1 MSTRICSSSNNANA
15 TNYPTMLVV
24 VSTLVIAIFVSA
36 GALVAQETAPET
48 FPQFKPSSKT
58 IRKFGQAFD
67 MVKLSSDGLKLK
79 PAYEEDRQAGRNL
92 FSKVRSGL
100 SSTNSG
106 SSSSGTSRWSYY
118 LSSSSFKG
126 ACGMGL
132 SSTYKI
138 GGDDQFWVFL
148 EDTETDSTLVR
159 IEVHKKGSISVNFSS
174 DGGASVFRFRQKS
187 DGKVYCQDLTNESAF
202 ASGASNYDD
211 FCRRHPEFVRQRLEP
226 VFKYI
231 GLGVP
236 PSRYADEVAKNVIV
250 KLQPVEDSRMKE
262 FQAAIEGLNAKSF
275 DEREA
280 AMKPLEENFDQW
292 RDLIQATINDDKFSV
307 ETRVRLKKIF
317 KNSAS
322 TEEVDDLEIAQ
333 KGKFEQ
339 DPVYLIWLLEKVSAE
354 ELDVSKDIK
363 ELLVKR
369 IEKLTGQTHGDDLQQ
384 WQTWVGKANET
395 ENETPQPTIT
405 DKELLGFKGSLEKVS
420 GHIGKLVRLKLDDEG
435 QLTINRKHWTKPFN
449 GKSISELATE
459 VEELIGDANLP
470 KAWFSPG
477 GQIEKKYVDHP
488 QVLFELMQEEFASPH
503 SSLSNSHRYSS
514 TRVTLNRKFTTNDF
528 EANLRFH
535 GDSRNIRN
543 PKKKFFDLTIN
554 ETRREP
560 KRRLQ
565 VRESND
571 GTMIL
576 SLEIPKHDAM
586 IRIVQSGDKKGKN
599 RFVLFDLRGQVVKV
613 LRAKSFEDFKSKE
626 KEYYDSVFTP
636 LLDKLNIKID
646 QPGEDAKTEGEEE
659 SNDDEI

>member
-1 MSTRICSSSNNANA
+1 MSTRIYSSFENANA
-15 TNYPTMLVV
+15 TKFHTMLVLA
-24 VSTLVIAIFVSA
+24 STLVIAIFVSA
-36 GALVAQETAPET
+36 GALAAQEDVPE
-48 FPQFKPSSKT
+48 FPEFKPSSKT
-58 IRKFGQAFD
+58 IRKFGEAFD

-79 PAYEEDRQAGRNL
+79 PAYEEGRQAGQDL

-100 SSTNSG
+100 SSTSSG
-106 SSSSGTSRWSYY
+106 SSSSGTSRWSCY

-148 EDTETDSTLVR
+148 EDTETDSTLVQ
-159 IEVHKKGSISVNFSS
+159 IEVHKKGTISVNFSS

-187 DGKVYCQDLTNESAF
+187 DGNVYCQDLTNESAF
-202 ASGASNYDD
+202 VSGASNYDH
-211 FCRRHPEFVRQRLEP
+211 FCRRHPEFVRKRLEP

-250 KLQPVEDSRMKE
+250 ELQPVEDSRMKE

-280 AMKPLEENFDQW
+280 AMKPLEKNFDQW

-333 KGKFEQ
+333 KGKLEQ
-339 DPVYLIWLLEKVSAE
+339 DPVYLIWLLEKAE
-354 ELDVSKDIK
+354 ADELDVSKDVK
-363 ELLVKR
+363 KLLVKR
-369 IEKLTGQTHGDDLQQ
+369 IEELTGQTHGDDLKK
-384 WQTWVGKANET
+384 WQTWVGEADESET
-395 ENETPQPTIT
+395 ETPQPTIT

-435 QLTINRKHWTKPFN
+435 QLKINRQHWAKPFN
-449 GKSISELATE
+449 GKSISDLATE

-477 GQIEKKYVDHP
+477 GLIEKKYVDHP
-488 QVLFELMQEEFASPH
+488 QVLFELMQEEFTSPH

-514 TRVTLNRKFTTNDF
+514 TRITLNRKFTTNDF
-528 EANLRFH
+528 EASLRFH
-535 GDSRNIRN
+535 GDSRNTRS

-554 ETRREP
+554 EIRRDP
-560 KRRLQ
+560 KRKLQ
-565 VRESND
+565 VRESAD

-576 SLEIPKHDAM
+576 NLEIPKHDAM
-586 IRIVQSGDKKGKN
+586 IRMVQASDKKSKN
-599 RFVLFDLRGQVVKV
+599 RFVLFDLRGEVVKV
-613 LRAKSFEDFKSKE
+613 LRAESFEDFKNKE
-626 KEYYDSVFTP
+626 KEYYDSILSP
-636 LLDKLNIKID
+636 LMNKFNIKID
-646 QPGEDAKTEGEEE
+646 QPGGDSKSGDETK
-659 SNDDEI
+659 SDDSEL